1 MSIGD
6 DIKRILITG
15 GGTGGHVYPALA
27 TIEALQEQGNFEF
40 LYVGGKDG
48 IETRLVPRDKIWMET
63 LWIAGFMRSLAL
75 KNLLFPF
82 KLLASLY
89 KSWRIIRRFKPH
101 IAVGMGGY
109 VTGPVL
115 YIAAKLRIP
124 VLIQEQDLY
133 PGVTTRLLAKYVD
146 RICLSFEGATKYL
159 TKFLKKT
166 IVTGNP
172 VRKDLLQLNRDTALQ
187 KWGFDRQ
194 KLTILIFGGSQGARS
209 INLAML
215 KILPELIKSYS
226 FQMIWQTGEKQYDS
240 VRVAADFDQANIR
253 ILPYIQ
259 DMPDAYAVAD
269 IIVCRAGASSLAELA
284 VVGRATILVPYPYA
298 AGKHQEHNSRM
309 MEEAGAALM
318 VLEGEGWEEKLQ
330 TALEKLLSDPDLRQ
344 QQSLAWKKMARPNA
358 AQQISEEIITLMDG
372 NLACA

>member
-215 KILPELIKSYS
+215 KILPELIKS
-226 FQMIWQTGEKQYDS
+226 
-240 VRVAADFDQANIR
+240 
-253 ILPYIQ
+253 
-259 DMPDAYAVAD
+259 
-269 IIVCRAGASSLAELA
+269 
-284 VVGRATILVPYPYA
+284 
-298 AGKHQEHNSRM
+298 
-309 MEEAGAALM
+309 
-318 VLEGEGWEEKLQ
+318 
-330 TALEKLLSDPDLRQ
+330 
-344 QQSLAWKKMARPNA
+344 
-358 AQQISEEIITLMDG
+358 
-372 NLACA
+372 

>member
-1 MSIGD
+1 
-6 DIKRILITG
+6 
-15 GGTGGHVYPALA
+15 
-27 TIEALQEQGNFEF
+27 
-40 LYVGGKDG
+40 
-48 IETRLVPRDKIWMET
+48 
-63 LWIAGFMRSLAL
+63 
-75 KNLLFPF
+75 
-82 KLLASLY
+82 
-89 KSWRIIRRFKPH
+89 
-101 IAVGMGGY
+101 
-109 VTGPVL
+109 
-115 YIAAKLRIP
+115 
-124 VLIQEQDLY
+124 
-133 PGVTTRLLAKYVD
+133 
-146 RICLSFEGATKYL
+146 
-159 TKFLKKT
+159 
-166 IVTGNP
+166 
-172 VRKDLLQLNRDTALQ
+172 
-187 KWGFDRQ
+187 
-194 KLTILIFGGSQGARS
+194 
-209 INLAML
+209 
-215 KILPELIKSYS
+215 
-226 FQMIWQTGEKQYDS
+226 TGEKQYDS